1 MSVIEA
7 IKLKKSFDR
16 QEVLQDISIR
26 IEQGEVVAVIGSSG
40 SGKSTLLRCLI
51 DLEKADGGS
60 IYMDGVPLVE
70 DGVYRGKKQAREI
83 TEKMGMVFQQFNLFP
98 NMNVLDNLMLAPR
111 LVKKESKDELRDRAG
126 RLLAKVGLS
135 HKEDAYPSLLSGG
148 EQQRVAIARALMME
162 PELLLF
168 DEPTSSLDPELT
180 GEVLQVIRQLARE
193 RMTMIVV
200 THEMGFAKEA
210 ASRVIFMDQGR
221 IEEEGTPEDIFTKP
235 QKERTKLFLN
245 SILKQGETEAR
256 TDE

>member
-1 MSVIEA
+1 MAVIEA

-16 QEVLQDISIR
+16 QEVLKDISVKV
-26 IEQGEVVAVIGSSG
+26 EQGEVIAVIGSSG

-51 DLEKADGGS
+51 DLEKVDGGS
-60 IYMDGVPLVE
+60 IFMDGVPLVE
-70 DGVYRGKKQAREI
+70 DGVYRGKRRSREA

-98 NMNVLDNLMLAPR
+98 NMNVRDNLLLAPK
-111 LVKKESKDELRDRAG
+111 LVKKESKEKLKDRAD
-126 RLLAKVGLS
+126 RLLQKVGLS
-135 HKEDAYPSLLSGG
+135 HKEGAYPPLLSGG

-200 THEMGFAKEA
+200 THEMGFAREA
-210 ASRVIFMDQGR
+210 ASRVLFMDQGR
-221 IEEEGTPEDIFTKP
+221 IEEEGLPEQIFSKP
-235 QKERTKLFLN
+235 EKERTKLFLN
-245 SILKQGETEAR
+245 SILRQNETV
-256 TDE
+256 